1 MSFAVAGPEETKN
14 LAGKSPPP
22 DSDPFS
28 DAEFG
33 KISSGCQA
41 SSRQLANRRFEFHK
55 RSQLLFGV
63 HNQTLSVVA
72 QGGFLEGS
80 ALGPFVKV
88 DALTRERFCI
98 TRNTSWRTI
107 LVRAHDFR

>member
-1 MSFAVAGPEETKN
+1 MSFAVARPEGDEN

-41 SSRQLANRRFEFHK
+41 SSRQLANRRFQFHK
-55 RSQLLFGV
+55 CSQLFIRT
-63 HNQTLSVVA
+63 HNETLSIVA
-72 QGGFLEGS
+72 VRVCNRSVARWNQSL
-80 ALGPFVKV
+80 P
-88 DALTRERFCI
+88 
-98 TRNTSWRTI
+98 RNPNSI
-107 LVRAHDFR
+107 PLC